1 MRVVLHHPW
10 ATRLVRSLPHRKEYR
25 SLFSRRVGRKA
36 FVLGASFVATSQLRC
51 YASVTLRDSPFV
63 YVGDYAKAKVSV
75 SGQTCEDED
84 VMARASA
91 TKPAAKTLKKA
102 VTPVEKKA
110 TAPLAKKAAT
120 PVAKAAAPTPLKPI
134 KDSFTKA
141 SLTVHLAERAGV
153 EPKAA
158 KALMAA
164 LKETVLALVHKK
176 GAKEFTL
183 PGLLKVV
190 AQDVPAKKKRFGKD
204 PFTGEDKWFAAK
216 PASVRLKVRPLK
228 KLKDAAL

>member
-1 MRVVLHHPW
+1 M
-10 ATRLVRSLPHRKEYR
+10 AT
-25 SLFSRRVGRKA
+25 
-36 FVLGASFVATSQLRC
+36 T
-51 YASVTLRDSPFV
+51 
-63 YVGDYAKAKVSV
+63 
-75 SGQTCEDED
+75 
-84 VMARASA
+84 A
-91 TKPAAKTLKKA
+91 TKKTAAPATKKA
-102 VTPVEKKA
+102 APASKKA
-110 TAPLAKKAAT
+110 AAPAAKKAAAPAAKK
-120 PVAKAAAPTPLKPI
+120 PVVAAAPLKPI

-141 SLTVHLAERAGV
+141 SLTIHLAERSGV

-164 LKETVLALVHKK
+164 LEETVLASIHKK

>member
-1 MRVVLHHPW
+1 M
-10 ATRLVRSLPHRKEYR
+10 AT
-25 SLFSRRVGRKA
+25 
-36 FVLGASFVATSQLRC
+36 T
-51 YASVTLRDSPFV
+51 
-63 YVGDYAKAKVSV
+63 
-75 SGQTCEDED
+75 
-84 VMARASA
+84 SA
-91 TKPAAKTLKKA
+91 TKAAAKTAPKKA
-102 VTPVEKKA
+102 VTPVEKAK
-110 TAPLAKKAAT
+110 TPLVKKASA
-120 PVAKAAAPTPLKPI
+120 PVTKKAVAAAPLKPI

-141 SLTVHLAERAGV
+141 SLAIHLAERAGV
-153 EPKAA
+153 EPRAA

-164 LKETVLALVHKK
+164 LEETVLASVHKK